1 LGAGFIPAWSA
12 LATLHLEGRGVAQDE
27 AAAVECWRTAAD
39 RGFASAQHNMALAI
53 EQGIGG
59 LTPDSQQAIEWWE
72 RAAEQGF
79 EPSKEAL
86 EHLAASGMY
95 TPKGE

>member
-1 LGAGFIPAWSA
+1 
-12 LATLHLEGRGVAQDE
+12 
-27 AAAVECWRTAAD
+27 
-39 RGFASAQHNMALAI
+39 MALAI